1 MSSVSAEL
9 TIFGH
14 VQGVGF
20 RYFCYRTA
28 VGLNLTGWV
37 ANNPDG
43 SVSTLVEGERGTIEE
58 YVKELKAGPAP
69 ASVRDIKLQWGNF
82 SGKYHSFEITH

>member
-9 TIFGH
+9 TIYGH

-37 ANNPDG
+37 KNNPDG
-43 SVSTLVEGERGTIEE
+43 SVSTKVEGERGAIEE
-58 YVKELKAGPAP
+58 FIGEVKAGPAP
-69 ASVRDIKLQWGNF
+69 ASVRDIKLRWGPY
-82 SGKYHSFEITH
+82 SGLHTTYEITH